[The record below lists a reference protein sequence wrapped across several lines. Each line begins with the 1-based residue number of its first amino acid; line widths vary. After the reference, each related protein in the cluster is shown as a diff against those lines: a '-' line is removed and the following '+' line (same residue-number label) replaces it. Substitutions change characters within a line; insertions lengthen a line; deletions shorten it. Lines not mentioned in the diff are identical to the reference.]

1 MTQKA
6 KNYAQALYELHVD
19 AESVKTAET
28 ILKEVPEV
36 GESLT
41 NPTIAFHVKEKIIDR
56 IFPEG
61 IRNFIKVVCR
71 NQKSGL
77 LLEMFEAYREIER
90 KANEGLEAVL
100 FYVTAPTVE
109 QQEKMKTFLRRK
121 FHVKEVAL
129 SLKEEKS
136 LIGGFILQAGGRE
149 FDWSFRGRF
158 RALSRALQH

>member
-1 MTQKA
+1 MTQTA

-77 LLEMFEAYREIER
+77 LLEMFEAYR
-90 KANEGLEAVL
+90 K
-100 FYVTAPTVE
+100 
-109 QQEKMKTFLRRK
+109 
-121 FHVKEVAL
+121 
-129 SLKEEKS
+129 LKEK
-136 LIGGFILQAGGRE
+136 QT
-149 FDWSFRGRF
+149 
-158 RALSRALQH
+158 RALRPSCFM

>member
-1 MTQKA
+1 MTQTA

-129 SLKEEKS
+129 S
-136 LIGGFILQAGGRE
+136 
-149 FDWSFRGRF
+149 
-158 RALSRALQH
+158 

>member
-1 MTQKA
+1 MTQTA

-71 NQKSGL
+71 NQKSEML
-77 LLEMFEAYREIER
+77 QEMFEAYRQIER
-90 KANEGLEAVL
+90 EANKGLEAVL
-100 FYVTAPTVE
+100 LYVTAPTVE
-109 QQEKMKTFLRRK
+109 QQEKMKAFLRQK
-121 FHVKEVAL
+121 FHVKEVTL

-149 FDWSFRGRF
+149 FDWSFKGRF
-158 RALSRALQH
+158 QALSHALQH